1 MPFYYLP
8 TVLGLTSVLGKQSSS
23 SSSIANGYS
32 SSWRK
37 GCAFVASGLVFRVDD
52 DMLDDVLEMSP
63 MPCQVQI
70 RNK

>member
-1 MPFYYLP
+1 M
-8 TVLGLTSVLGKQSSS
+8 VIHHHG
-23 SSSIANGYS
+23 
-32 SSWRK
+32 RK